1 MLAWVPGE
9 SAASLACGYE
19 DAGPRSDLA
28 DTVKAEQPP
37 TPLHYDF
44 HYDMAKLLIANL
56 DIEAAVGE
64 GGLSNAFGLFRDRE
78 GSSDLQAHGHLRHPE
93 GMPGSS
99 LWLDIVP
106 AQFANSIRTFLRHV
120 SSACL
125 QQNHSVA
132 NRWLIVLVLSVEV
145 VPLS

>member
-9 SAASLACGYE
+9 SVASLACGYE

-28 DTVKAEQPP
+28 DTVKAEQPL

-44 HYDMAKLLIANL
+44 HYDMAKLLYDMAKLLIANL

-99 LWLDIVP
+99 LCLDIVP
-106 AQFANSIRTFLRHV
+106 AQFANGMV
-120 SSACL
+120 SE
-125 QQNHSVA
+125 
-132 NRWLIVLVLSVEV
+132 RF
-145 VPLS
+145 